1 MPLDEATNRFYF
13 LMQRDLRKLADR
25 EAQHA
30 SRGEEVN
37 YDSVSRLATF
47 ETRRGDVGSRHFGE
61 VLATY
66 SPEDR
71 IFRWSWAG
79 KPSNAGAT
87 HAELIFR
94 EGQARGVPQ
103 LAMSLVGDVD
113 EIEAAKLAR
122 LGALVARAEAV
133 HVRR

>member
-25 EAQHA
+25 ESSHA

-47 ETRRGDVGSRHFGE
+47 ETKRGDVASRLFGE

-71 IFRWSWAG
+71 ILRWSWAG
-79 KPSNAGAT
+79 KPSSSGAM
-87 HAELIFR
+87 HADLIFK

-103 LAMSLVGDVD
+103 LAMSLVSDLD
-113 EIEAAKLAR
+113 EIEAA
-122 LGALVARAEAV
+122 
-133 HVRR
+133 